1 MDSKFWKTFVA
12 YVVLSFE
19 LQKPLQILERDLTE
33 KAPARFIAACRYE
46 VAIGFGAQCRYAF
59 AYEIYYGGSPNEL
72 RERWQD
78 WILGSGGWSTV
89 DTYEG

>member
-1 MDSKFWKTFVA
+1 MDSKFWETFVA

-33 KAPARFIAACRYE
+33 KAPARFIATCSSSIFLTWEDAGGCRYE

-78 WILGSGGWSTV
+78 
-89 DTYEG
+89 